1 MADLDYAFA
10 ASNAG
15 VWTLTTFATII
26 LGFRLW
32 CRKTFAQGWWW
43 DDCVLTVSWL
53 ALVTAAGLLSGALAA
68 GIETR
73 QFFILDQ
80 LSTTFAAT
88 ATTWSK
94 CAFAITLWRLTSGYI
109 PRMLLSLLVISA
121 NSLLAIGIMSI
132 WPVACGDPKADL
144 RPSTGRCWDGAELQ
158 FMGGTFI
165 VYGGVVD
172 VLLALFPWLII
183 RKLKLRTREKI
194 GAVLAMSLGSLTGV
208 VSMLRAIIQ
217 FSQSTNRYYQASFVA
232 IFNIMEPAV
241 TIIAQTIP
249 MFRVL
254 VMRGVK
260 RRTLEE
266 PVHICDSSRTE
277 LVPGQSR
284 EGAMSPSTFD
294 PDKGHEMLRVTVG
307 PGGRIIA
314 VPDDIP
320 DDKV

>member
-1 MADLDYAFA
+1 MSDLDNAFA

-15 VWTLTTFATII
+15 VWTLTASATAI

-32 CRKTFAQGWWW
+32 CRRSFAQGWWW
-43 DDCVLTVSWL
+43 DDCVLSISWI
-53 ALVTAAGLLSGALAA
+53 ALVTSAGLLSGALAA
-68 GIETR
+68 GIETKR
-73 QFFILDQ
+73 FFLLDQ
-80 LSTTFAAT
+80 LSTTFAAA

-121 NSLLAIGIMSI
+121 NSLLAVGIMSV
-132 WPVACGDPKADL
+132 WPVVCGDPRAYL
-144 RPSTGRCWDGAELQ
+144 RPSTGKCWDGDELK
-158 FMGGTFI
+158 FLGGTFI

-183 RKLKLRTREKI
+183 RKLRLGKREKM
-194 GAVLAMSLGSLTGV
+194 GAVLAMSLGSLTGI
-208 VSMLRAIIQ
+208 VSILRAVIQ
-217 FSQSTNRYYQASFVA
+217 FSPSSSRYYQASFVA
-232 IFNIMEPAV
+232 IFNIMEPSI

-254 VMRGVK
+254 LLRGVKSIK
-260 RRTLEE
+260 RRTLEAE
-266 PVHICDSSRTE
+266 PVHVGDSSRTE
-277 LVPGQSR
+277 LVPGRSR
-284 EGAMSPSTFD
+284 DAPISPSTFD

-314 VPDDIP
+314 VPDD
-320 DDKV
+320 KV